1 MLFNSTTFLIFLPI
15 VVAVYFSMSARWRWL
30 WLLLA
35 SYVFYAAWKP
45 AYLILI
51 FASTVIDYC
60 VGLCLEKTEVAGRRR
75 LLLCT
80 SLFGNLALLFVF
92 KYYNFFAESL
102 SEVTR
107 YFFGTEEV
115 FPHLDVLLPIGISFY
130 TFQTLSYTIDL
141 YRGKRRAER
150 HFGIFALYVSF
161 FPQLVAGP
169 IERST
174 RLLPQ
179 FHQVFDF
186 RYSRAVSGLQ
196 LMLWG
201 FFKKLVV
208 ADRLALL
215 VDGVYTAPE
224 HQAGSLLVLATFF
237 FTLQIYCDFSGY
249 SDIAIGSARLMGFD
263 LMQNFRSPYFSRSLT
278 EYWRRWHISLSTWF
292 RDYLYIPLGGN
303 RRSSGRTNVNLLAVF
318 VLSGLWHGAGLN
330 YLLWGA
336 IHGLILVFERTVRG
350 MNWWQRIQPTR
361 LSMALQTAL
370 CFTVITAAFVV
381 FRANSVGEAFV
392 IFERV
397 PSGWGLFAHAEEF
410 FAALPAAVTPAYF
423 LLSLVAVGLFTVFEF
438 RIRETT
444 FDAWLEPMPKAQ
456 RWFVYYLLVLSILF
470 LGQFG
475 EQPFIYFQ
483 F

>member
-1 MLFNSTTFLIFLPI
+1 MLFNSSTFLIFLPI
-15 VVAVYFSMSARWRWL
+15 AVGVYFSIPARWRWL

-45 AYLILI
+45 GYLVLI
-51 FASTVIDYC
+51 FISTVVDYC
-60 VGLCLEKTEVAGRRR
+60 AGLGFEKTDDSRRRR
-75 LLLCT
+75 LLLGA
-80 SLFGNLALLFVF
+80 SLFANLSLLFLF
-92 KYYNFFAESL
+92 KYYNFFAESV
-102 SEVTR
+102 SEVTGDL
-107 YFFGTEEV
+107 FGTEAIL
-115 FPHLDVLLPIGISFY
+115 PQLDVLLPIGISFY

-179 FHQVFDF
+179 FYQVFDF
-186 RYSRAVSGLQ
+186 RYSRVVSGLR

-215 VDGVYTAPE
+215 VDGVYAAPE
-224 HQAGSLLVLATFF
+224 DQAGLFLVLGTLFF
-237 FTLQIYCDFSGY
+237 SFQVYCDFSGY

-278 EYWRRWHISLSTWF
+278 EFWRRWHISLSTWF

-318 VLSGLWHGAGLN
+318 VVAGFWHGADWHFI
-330 YLLWGA
+330 LWGA
-336 IHGLILVFERTVRG
+336 IHGVILVCERTFRAV
-350 MNWWQRIQPTR
+350 NPWKRIRPTR
-361 LSMALQTAL
+361 FSMALQTVL
-370 CFTVITAAFVV
+370 CFTVLTASFVV

-392 IFERV
+392 IFERL
-397 PSGWGLFAHAEEF
+397 PSGWELLGDAKGF
-410 FAALPAAVTPAYF
+410 FASLPMGVTPAHF
-423 LLSLVAVGLFTVFEF
+423 LLSLVALALFTVVEF
-438 RIRETT
+438 RIRETN
-444 FDAWLEPMPKAQ
+444 FDAWLERMPKAE
-456 RWFVYYLLVLSILF
+456 RWFVYYLLVLSIMF